1 MTNLN
6 TRPEPAPAHVD
17 PAPALDTDAKIAPQ
31 SGDHKDPIAEPPK
44 S

>member
-6 TRPEPAPAHVD
+6 TRPEPAPAHIN
-17 PAPALDTDAKIAPQ
+17 PALDTDAKIAPQ
-31 SGDHKDPIAEPPK
+31 SGDHKDPIAESPK